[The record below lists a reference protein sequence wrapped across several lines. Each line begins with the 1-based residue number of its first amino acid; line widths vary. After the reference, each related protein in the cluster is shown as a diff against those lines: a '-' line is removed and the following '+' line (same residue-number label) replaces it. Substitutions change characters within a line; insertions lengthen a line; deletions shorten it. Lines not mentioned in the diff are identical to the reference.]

1 MGIACRVM
9 PLSLLEDEQ
18 LMKCRWVKQAIHA
31 ELDALTEGRAT
42 AGDGLP
48 VEFEVDSV
56 LHSLPGIVPPAAC
69 PYTEQCTNA
78 ICTHGYS
85 QTSNYSHFF
94 VCRHLLHLHLMGD
107 FYCQCLLPTHPAS
120 LNCFIVGVRRIAKW
134 RVSWRARV

>member
-31 ELDALTEGRAT
+31 ELDALTEERAA

-56 LHSLPGIVPPAAC
+56 
-69 PYTEQCTNA
+69 
-78 ICTHGYS
+78 
-85 QTSNYSHFF
+85 
-94 VCRHLLHLHLMGD
+94 
-107 FYCQCLLPTHPAS
+107 
-120 LNCFIVGVRRIAKW
+120 
-134 RVSWRARV
+134 RV